1 MSFEV
6 IVKED
11 SKESNLKKGEVVTV
25 YDIDWHKATTVEGK
39 GFIFFLIYNQN
50 IDRFIYEEQSM
61 FRPRYA
67 NERPKAH

>member
-50 IDRFIYEEQSM
+50 IDRFIYEEQGN

-67 NERPKAH
+67 DERPKAH